1 MASRRLLP
9 RARRPQDKAWFRI
22 TNSAG
27 AAQVQ
32 IYNEIGMFGITADQF
47 VADLQ
52 ALDVDTINL
61 RINSPGGEVF
71 DGITIHHALRNH
83 RANVHVIVD
92 GLAASIASVIAMAG
106 DKISMARGSQ
116 MMIHEGHTIAAG
128 FAGDMRK
135 CADILDRTSA
145 DIAGFYAA
153 RAGGTTEYWLGQMAA
168 ETWYNA
174 EEAVR
179 AGLADEVLEPSRQLK
194 AAWDL
199 SVFNFA
205 GRANAPAPVL
215 AHTRESEPNP
225 ELDNTEAVDAPDS
238 APATENVWAQLVA
251 PLLNTKPSTPD
262 GLLAALREAL

>member
-1 MASRRLLP
+1 MAGRRLLP
-9 RARRPQDKAWFRI
+9 RARGPQDKTWFRI
-22 TNSAG
+22 VNRADS
-27 AAQVQ
+27 AQVQ

-47 VADLQ
+47 CADLK
-52 ALDVDTINL
+52 ALDVDRIEL

-71 DGITIHHALRNH
+71 DGISIHHALANH
-83 RANVHVIVD
+83 KATVHVIVD

-106 DKISMARGSQ
+106 DRVSMARGSQ

-153 RAGGTTEYWLGQMAA
+153 RAGGTTEHWLTQMAA

-174 EEAVR
+174 EEAVA

-205 GRANAPAPVL
+205 GRTNAPAPVL
-215 AHTRESEPNP
+215 ARADS
-225 ELDNTEAVDAPDS
+225 PDV
-238 APATENVWAQLVA
+238 PAGVPAGDLVWAQLVA
-251 PLLNTKPSTPD
+251 PLTNPAPSTPD
-262 GLLAALREAL
+262 GVLAALREAL